1 MPLPWPNYLCRMM
14 AFRSLSPSLIGLCF
28 SLLLV
33 ALPACTEK
41 PSAEGQAKPETA
53 EPAPTPAAFT
63 PDTSAC
69 RMDSVLYVDGGAGER
84 LLRVE
89 SGMAI
94 ARINFNEQ
102 TDEGDV
108 AKPGMTICLADFPL
122 QANDPWARPPGG
134 KGAKI
139 ELRMFTGD
147 DSPLSPGVYQ
157 SARGGNRQLGPMLY
171 LDGDTHPFAFP
182 RIGRVFIHRVDGNRV
197 CGELALETISG
208 LSMRGSFD
216 VPVVQEIR

>member
-1 MPLPWPNYLCRMM
+1 MTVLRPIIRVFSAITL
-14 AFRSLSPSLIGLCF
+14 SLFCSGML
-28 SLLLV
+28 
-33 ALPACTEK
+33 ACSDR
-41 PSAEGQAKPETA
+41 PSAEGPAAADATKPA
-53 EPAPTPAAFT
+53 ASRQAFT
-63 PDTSAC
+63 PDPAAC
-69 RMDSVLYVDGGAGER
+69 QMDSVLFVDGGTGER
-84 LLRVE
+84 ELRVL

-108 AKPGMTICLADFPL
+108 AKPGMTVCLADFPL
-122 QANDPWARPPGG
+122 QNEAPWARPPAGQG
-134 KGAKI
+134 VKI
-139 ELRMFTGD
+139 ELRLFTGD

-171 LDGDTHPFAFP
+171 LDGDTHPFAFAKL
-182 RIGRVFIHRVDGNRV
+182 GRVFIHRVDEERI
-197 CGELALETISG
+197 CGELALETLSG